1 MTTTPIVVAVGH
13 VDDREVAGSRG
24 VRAAWRDL
32 GTTAPGNG
40 RALRTI
46 FGRADDTFRRL
57 DPTSRALVLAGEAA
71 GIADALPAA
80 ERGDAALVVA
90 TELGCLDA
98 DLQFARSL
106 GTAMCDAPVFPYT
119 LPSTCLGE
127 IALRLGL
134 RGPSLCLS
142 VPPGADGQAFAEAAR
157 LLATGEA
164 RFAVVATV
172 EVLVQPH
179 RDVTP
184 RCRAVVALAAHAD
197 AGLPA
202 IAPWPLATDDAF
214 GTLVRAW
221 AAAR

>member
-127 IALRLGL
+127 LALRLGL
-134 RGPSLCLS
+134 RGATICLS
-142 VPPGADGQAFAEAAR
+142 NAAEHVGESLAEARRMLGAGEVQHALVATAEVFSGERLRPAVLRVVLVVVAAAADGR
-157 LLATGEA
+157 P
-164 RFAVVATV
+164 AV
-172 EVLVQPH
+172 
-179 RDVTP
+179 
-184 RCRAVVALAAHAD
+184 
-197 AGLPA
+197 
-202 IAPWPLATDDAF
+202 APWPGCDPGAFAALARSCT
-214 GTLVRAW
+214 
-221 AAAR
+221 